1 MKVKNAKI
9 ENALRLTNEDEEIL
23 LVADRSEIK
32 IVTNALDSNK
42 VYTGEVTWIGEDA
55 IGINGDET
63 IFFEY
68 IDEIEI

>member
-9 ENALRLTNEDEEIL
+9 ENALRLINEDEEIL